1 MHPINGDGALDAPA
15 DRGRPEAI
23 AFGVVATKELREFT
37 CYPGFEELAKS
48 PMGMIVFA
56 MQLDDATDSTGP
68 VALVDFDG
76 IYH

>member
-23 AFGVVATKELREFT
+23 ALRVIAPEELREFT
-37 CYPGFEELAKS
+37 CYPGFEERAKS
-48 PMGMIVFA
+48 PMVMIVFA
-56 MQLDDATDSTGP
+56 MQLDDATDSTRP
-68 VALVDFDG
+68 VALIDLDG